1 MLLWSMPIHNSKV
14 KNNNNNNT
22 LWAFSN
28 KVFIFTLLLV
38 EKRQDGLF
46 LVKLQKTVC
55 IKNFKVQEC
64 RAYTHT
70 YRCKLKK
77 KHTSMHACAKIHLKQ
92 KLSALSFMS
101 LENSI
106 QTKNMQE
113 EKKLKEKVWE
123 KKSFFLLSWFSQGI
137 AEYLLHI
144 KGATLFFPFDSVSL
158 LIKRKR
164 VETSNEKNK
173 KGNAVVRSY
182 GGKRC
187 SLNFNRL
194 FLSLPGSFFCW
205 WHS

>member
-1 MLLWSMPIHNSKV
+1 MPIHNSKV

-46 LVKLQKTVC
+46 LVKLQKIVC

-113 EKKLKEKVWE
+113 EKKLKEKV
-123 KKSFFLLSWFSQGI
+123 
-137 AEYLLHI
+137 
-144 KGATLFFPFDSVSL
+144 
-158 LIKRKR
+158 
-164 VETSNEKNK
+164 
-173 KGNAVVRSY
+173 
-182 GGKRC
+182 
-187 SLNFNRL
+187 
-194 FLSLPGSFFCW
+194 
-205 WHS
+205 

>member
-46 LVKLQKTVC
+46 LVKLQKIVC

-144 KGATLFFPFDSVSL
+144 KGATLCFFLLTLFPF
-158 LIKRKR
+158 
-164 VETSNEKNK
+164 
-173 KGNAVVRSY
+173 
-182 GGKRC
+182 
-187 SLNFNRL
+187 
-194 FLSLPGSFFCW
+194 
-205 WHS
+205 